1 MIGKRKEKIMKT
13 LFAML
18 IMFMAL
24 VTVANAD
31 DVQQLANDIAAHNA
45 KCAYVQAG
53 TPLAAEC
60 AREAAALEARKAA
73 TANKK

>member
-1 MIGKRKEKIMKT
+1 MKT

-31 DVQQLANDIAAHNA
+31 DAQQLANDIAAHNA
-45 KCAYVQAG
+45 RCANIQAG
-53 TPLAAEC
+53 TPQALQC
-60 AREAAALEARKAA
+60 TQEAAALQARIAA
-73 TANKK
+73 ANKK

>member
-31 DVQQLANDIAAHNA
+31 DAQQLANDIAAHNA
-45 KCAYVQAG
+45 RCANIQ
-53 TPLAAEC
+53 
-60 AREAAALEARKAA
+60 ARKKQPLYKHA
-73 TANKK
+73 